1 MTTTPTILT
10 KAKNSGPCEKD
21 MSANA
26 PSAAT
31 GAMTE
36 EEEGTQD
43 AGQTAAHA
51 KGGATNLARI
61 AGRTRLAREAGGISL
76 ARIARK
82 VTQASLRYRR
92 SQGEMR
98 TVIRTK
104 GLGASRNHV
113 RSPASWVELKP
124 QPLSASSSS
133 CPVK

>member
-1 MTTTPTILT
+1 MKDGLASVPTAMI
-10 KAKNSGPCEKD
+10 G
-21 MSANA
+21 
-26 PSAAT
+26 AT
-31 GAMTE
+31 DE

-43 AGQTAAHA
+43 AGKTAAHV

-61 AGRTRLAREAGGISL
+61 AGRTRLTREAGEISL
-76 ARIARK
+76 ARIAHK

-113 RSPASWVELKP
+113 RSPAS
-124 QPLSASSSS
+124 
-133 CPVK
+133 

>member
-1 MTTTPTILT
+1 MKDGLAGVPT
-10 KAKNSGPCEKD
+10 A
-21 MSANA
+21 M
-26 PSAAT
+26 T
-31 GAMTE
+31 GATAE

-43 AGQTAAHA
+43 ARKIAAHV

-61 AGRTRLAREAGGISL
+61 TGRTRLAREARGISL

-98 TVIRTK
+98 TVIRTE

-113 RSPASWVELKP
+113 RSPAS
-124 QPLSASSSS
+124 
-133 CPVK
+133 

>member
-1 MTTTPTILT
+1 MN
-10 KAKNSGPCEKD
+10 AKSSGPCVKD
-21 MSANA
+21 GLAGV
-26 PSAAT
+26 PTAAT
-31 GAMTE
+31 GATAE

-43 AGQTAAHA
+43 AGKTAALA

-82 VTQASLRYRR
+82 VTQASLRYLR

-113 RSPASWVELKP
+113 RSPAS
-124 QPLSASSSS
+124 
-133 CPVK
+133 